1 MIPLERAVVARMES
15 HGEKFELLVD
25 PDLAVRYRQGETIE
39 LEDMVAALAVFE
51 NSSRGTRSSEEA
63 LAKVF
68 STTDFTT
75 VADRIIRKGEIH
87 LTAEQRRHMI
97 AEKKKKVIT
106 FIARN
111 AINPQTHLP
120 HPPQRIEM
128 AMDEARVN
136 IDLYKSI
143 EELVKETVKAL
154 RPILPI
160 KFEEVRIAVK
170 IPPDFASKAY
180 GEIQS
185 AAQMEKEEWQKDGS
199 WICVVRIPAGIQ
211 GEFYDLINR
220 ITRGQGEVRI
230 LNQVY

>member
-1 MIPLERAVVARMES
+1 MIPLEKAVVARLES

-25 PDLAVRYRQGETIE
+25 PDLAVRYRQGDPID
-39 LEDMVAALAVFE
+39 LEEMVAALTIFE
-51 NSSRGTRSSEEA
+51 NSSRGTRSADETMVR
-63 LAKVF
+63 VF
-68 STTDFTT
+68 HTTDFATI
-75 VADRIIRKGEIH
+75 AERIIRKGEIH
-87 LTAEQRRHMI
+87 LTADQRRHMI
-97 AEKKKKVIT
+97 ADKRRQVIT

-111 AINPQTHLP
+111 AINPQTGLP

-128 AMDEARVN
+128 AMDEAKVN
-136 IDLYKSI
+136 IDLYKNI
-143 EELVKETVKAL
+143 DELVKETVKAL

-170 IPPDFASKAY
+170 IPPDYASRAF
-180 GEIQS
+180 GEIRN

-199 WICVVRIPAGIQ
+199 WICIVRIPAGIQ

-220 ITRGQGEVRI
+220 ITKGHGEVRI